1 MAMRILLIEDD
12 EPIADFVCRGLRE
25 AGLDIDSIADGA
37 EGLRWAMSEDYDLL
51 ILDIMLPGLDGYEI
65 CRALRLRRKSIPI
78 LMLTARDA
86 IEDRVKGLNVGA
98 DDYLPKPFDFS
109 ELLAR
114 VRALLRR
121 DKLNKGGLIRISDL
135 EIDTFKRRV
144 TRGQQEIALTPREF
158 SLLEALARSEGQVLT
173 REMITERVWRN
184 DMSFSNTV
192 DVHIGMLRK
201 KIDADHEVKLVH
213 TVHRLGYM
221 LRDPDKAEEV

>member
-1 MAMRILLIEDD
+1 MRILFIEDD
-12 EPIADFVCRGLRE
+12 APIADFVCRGLRE
-25 AGLDIDSIADGA
+25 AGLDIESTADGA
-37 EGLRWAMSEDYDLL
+37 EGLRWAMTDAYDLL

-65 CRALRLRRKSIPI
+65 CRALRLRRKSMPI

-144 TRGQQEIALTPREF
+144 TRANQEITLTPREF

-184 DMSFSNTV
+184 DMSYSNTV

-201 KIDADHEVKLVH
+201 KIDADHEIKLVH

>member
-1 MAMRILLIEDD
+1 
-12 EPIADFVCRGLRE
+12 
-25 AGLDIDSIADGA
+25 
-37 EGLRWAMSEDYDLL
+37 
-51 ILDIMLPGLDGYEI
+51 MLPGLDGYEI
-65 CRALRLRRKSIPI
+65 CRALRLRRKSMPI

-144 TRGQQEIALTPREF
+144 TRANQEITLTPREF

-184 DMSFSNTV
+184 DMSYSNTV

-201 KIDADHEVKLVH
+201 KIDADHEIKLVH

>member
-1 MAMRILLIEDD
+1 MRILLIEDD
-12 EPIADFVCRGLRE
+12 ELIAEFVRRGLTE
-25 AGLDIDSIADGA
+25 AGLDIEHSADGS
-37 EGLRWAMSEDYDLL
+37 EGLHRAASEAFDLI
-51 ILDIMLPGLDGYEI
+51 ILDLMLPGTDGWTI
-65 CRALRLRRKSIPI
+65 CKSIRLRRNPVPI

-86 IEDRVKGLNVGA
+86 VEDRVRGLDAGA

-121 DKLNKGGLIRISDL
+121 DKIHKGIVIRIADL
-135 EIDTFKRRV
+135 EIDTLRRRV
-144 TRGQQEIALTPREF
+144 VRGDTELVLTPREF

-184 DMSFSNTV
+184 DMSYSNTV

-201 KIDADHEVKLVH
+201 KIDADRAVKLLH
-213 TVHRLGYM
+213 TVHRMGYV
-221 LRDPDKAEEV
+221 LRDPEKPDGG

>member
-1 MAMRILLIEDD
+1 MKILLIEDD
-12 EPIADFVCRGLRE
+12 NLIAEFITRGLRE
-25 AGLDIDSIADGA
+25 ANLDVEWIADGA
-37 EGLRWAMSEDYDLL
+37 AGLTCAATQAFDMI
-51 ILDIMLPGLDGYEI
+51 ILDVMLPGTDGWEI
-65 CRALRLRRKSIPI
+65 CSALRRRRNPVPI

-86 IEDRVKGLNVGA
+86 VEDRVRGLNAGA

-121 DKLNKGGLIRISDL
+121 DKLHKGDVIRIADL
-135 EIDTFKRRV
+135 EIDVYRRQVIRADQEV
-144 TRGQQEIALTPREF
+144 TLTPREF

-184 DMSFSNTV
+184 DMSYSNTV

-201 KIDADHEVKLVH
+201 KIDADHPVKLLH
-213 TVHRLGYM
+213 TVHRVGYM
-221 LRDPDKAEEV
+221 LRDPAATEEP

>member
-1 MAMRILLIEDD
+1 MRILLIEDD

-25 AGLDIDSIADGA
+25 AGLDIESIADGA
-37 EGLRWAMSEDYDLL
+37 EGLRWAMSDTYDLL
-51 ILDIMLPGLDGYEI
+51 ILDIMLPGLDGFEI

-121 DKLNKGGLIRISDL
+121 DKLNKGGVIRISDL

-201 KIDADHEVKLVH
+201 KIDADHDVKLVQ

>member
-1 MAMRILLIEDD
+1 MRILLIEDD
-12 EPIADFVCRGLRE
+12 HLIAEFVARGLRE
-25 AGLDIDSIADGA
+25 ADLDIESVSDGT
-37 EGLRWAMSEDYDLL
+37 EGMRRATTEPFDLI
-51 ILDIMLPGLDGYEI
+51 ILDLMLPGTDGWAI
-65 CRALRLRRKSIPI
+65 CRAVRLRRNPVPI

-86 IEDRVKGLNVGA
+86 IEDRVRGLNVGA

-121 DKLNKGGLIRISDL
+121 DKLHKGGHIRIADL
-135 EIDTFKRRV
+135 EIDTMRRSV
-144 TRGQQEIALTPREF
+144 TRAGQEVFLTPREF

-201 KIDADHEVKLVH
+201 KIDADHGVKLVH
-213 TVHRLGYM
+213 TVHRIGYM
-221 LRDPDKAEEV
+221 LRDPDMLEEA